1 MITKART
8 AFFVGIPSEQEQVL
22 LMVLSE
28 RYHVYMLDHASGAYQ
43 QMVHRIPDVVIFA
56 SNQSNTTALKLF
68 RQLRRLERVGVIVS
82 GTQKIQGFAGRR
94 YQRRRD
100 ALNNQAS
107 FRALLDWLDRLCS
120 IAEADHYQRVWL
132 HPVSPATAEKV

>member
-1 MITKART
+1 MITKVRT

-28 RYHVYMLDHASGAYQ
+28 RYQVYMLDHASGAYQ

-100 ALNNQAS
+100 APSSQAG

-120 IAEADHYQRVWL
+120 TAEADHYRRVWL
-132 HPVSPATAEKV
+132 HPVPLAAAEKL